1 MYTHQQEISRTRI
14 KLTIE
19 KIIAYGNNIRSHER
33 LTTHERLTGETWI
46 TLVKDLNVL
55 YEDDKQPTSA
65 GQIALVTRHA
75 ALTVT
80 M

>member
-19 KIIAYGNNIRSHER
+19 KIIAYGNNIKSHER
-33 LTTHERLTGETWI
+33 LTTHERLTSETWI

-55 YEDDKQPTSA
+55 YEDDKRPTSA
-65 GQIALVTRHA
+65 GQTALVTRHA